1 MLVQTLSN
9 IVTLND
15 GLGTQL
21 WDLYTIT
28 LSDDQNILVLVAI
41 AHHYLETHMI

>member
-15 GLGTQL
+15 GLGTRL
-21 WDLYTIT
+21 WNLYTT
-28 LSDDQNILVLVAI
+28 LSDDQNILVWVVDVACR
-41 AHHYLETHMI
+41 YLETQ